1 MYINELEI
9 KDSVTATV
17 IKTTTDNGAF
27 LSIDCLKDECSPVVY
42 LYDYIGRKGDKVL
55 VSIAKI
61 SDDKTHIKTR
71 LDSYIGS
78 NDERLVA

>member
-17 IKTTTDNGAF
+17 IKTTKDNGAF
-27 LSIDCLKDECSPVVY
+27 LSIDCLKDEHSPIVY